1 MRIVIVT
8 GLSGAGK
15 STALRAL
22 EDLGYYSVDNLPVPL
37 VSPFVRTLDESGDVE
52 AASIAIDS
60 RQEAYLSSFEGEIG
74 ALRAAGHEVEVLFLE
89 ASEELL
95 LRRFKE
101 TRRRHPLSGDNLVA
115 GIRRDRDVMAP
126 LHDGAA
132 VVDTTWLN
140 VHQLKG
146 IIEERYGRQS
156 GRLAVTML
164 SFGFKHGLPRES
176 DLVFDVRFLPNPYFD
191 AELSGKDGRD
201 PAVVEFV
208 FDGQGGQGKQ
218 LFDKLRDL
226 LEFTLPL
233 FQSEGKQYLTVA
245 IGCTGGRHRS
255 VALVEALN
263 RALGDDYNIRVRHRD
278 LELGG

>member
-15 STALRAL
+15 STAVRAL
-22 EDLGYYSVDNLPVPL
+22 EDLEYYCVDNIPVPL
-37 VSPFVRTLDESGDVE
+37 LSGLLDTLEESAEVDHV
-52 AASIAIDS
+52 ALAIDS
-60 RQEAYLSSFEGEIG
+60 RQASYLGEFAAQI
-74 ALRAAGHEVEVLFLE
+74 ARLREAGHDVEVLFLE
-89 ASEELL
+89 ASDELL

-115 GIRRDRDVMAP
+115 GILRDRELMAP
-126 LHDGAA
+126 LHEGAA

-146 IIEERYGRQS
+146 VIEERYGRQS

-201 PAVVEFV
+201 PAVAAFV
-208 FDGQGGQGKQ
+208 FGGDDAPGQV

-226 LEFTLPL
+226 IDFTLPL
-233 FQSEGKQYLTVA
+233 FEREGKQYLTIA

-255 VALVEALN
+255 VALVEALH
-263 RALGDDYNIRVRHRD
+263 RALGEAWNIRVRHRD
-278 LELGG
+278 LERGG